1 MNNQEKLDKM
11 RYLRTQETINLLMK
25 KMQDGKIDYKRLS
38 KTDKVLDVK
47 YVGKIELEGEFKDIY
62 AIIEQFSQ
70 ETGSS
75 IETVKT

>member
-47 YVGKIELEGEFKDIY
+47 YVGKIELEG
-62 AIIEQFSQ
+62 
-70 ETGSS
+70 
-75 IETVKT
+75 